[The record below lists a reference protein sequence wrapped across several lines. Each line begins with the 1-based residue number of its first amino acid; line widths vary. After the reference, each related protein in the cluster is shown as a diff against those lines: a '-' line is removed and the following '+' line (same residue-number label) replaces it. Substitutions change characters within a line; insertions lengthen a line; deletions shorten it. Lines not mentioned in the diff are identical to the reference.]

1 MQPGDR
7 EQARFSSCADVGGV
21 ELLTARFVEHRYAP
35 HVHQSYAIAVVEAGA
50 ERYRYRGEE
59 HVVSAGHLAL
69 LNPDEVHTG
78 RKATD
83 DGWRYRVFYPE
94 PQQFQA
100 LLEELELPSAVPAL
114 RGSVH
119 RDELLVPALLDLHRQ
134 LQDPLVSVLQRQTR
148 WREVMLQL
156 LQRHAQAPVTVA
168 AGNEPLAVSQAREL
182 LASRLAEPPSLEA
195 LAAAV
200 NLSPFH
206 FARVFRRSTG
216 LPPHAWLQQR
226 RLEQARTLLRDGCAP
241 LSVALQLG
249 FSDQSHLGRQFK
261 QAYGVAPG
269 EYRSACQR
277 SSVACG

>member
-1 MQPGDR
+1 MQLGDR
-7 EQARFSSCADVGGV
+7 EQARFSRCTDVGGV
-21 ELLTARFVEHRYAP
+21 ELLTARFVDHRYAP

-78 RKATD
+78 HKAAD

-94 PQQFQA
+94 PRQFQV
-100 LLEELELPSAVPAL
+100 LLDELELPSGAPAL

-119 RDELLVPALLDLHRQ
+119 RDDHLVPALLDLHRQ
-134 LQDPLVSVLQRQTR
+134 LQDPLVSVLQRQTS

-156 LQRHAQAPVTVA
+156 LQRHAQASVRAT
-168 AGNEPLAVSQAREL
+168 AGREPLAVSRAKEL
-182 LASRLAEPPSLEA
+182 LAARLAEPPSLEE

-206 FARVFRRSTG
+206 FARVFRRATG
-216 LPPHAWLQQR
+216 LPPHSWLMQR
-226 RLEQARTLLRDGCAP
+226 RLQQARALLRDGCAP
-241 LSVALQLG
+241 LHVALQLG
-249 FSDQSHLGRQFK
+249 FADQSHLGRQFK

-269 EYRSACQR
+269 EYRSACAR
-277 SSVACG
+277 RFDTVS